1 MPQLSFTDPCRRT
14 PVMLSIIAFFVML
27 LAMPVLAADMSGW
40 SDKSVCRLVKATADN
55 AVYLAEAQRR
65 KLDCGVG
72 SKSSVGQK
80 QSEKKLLPNNQGI
93 VLYPLK
99 LDPQVK
105 QQLLASPINKTE
117 FDFSPYQLA
126 ILPQPI
132 QCQFN
137 LRRVNYDNH
146 VDGKLENWNMARGSM
161 FLTNAG
167 VKIEGRWRM
176 GGLSKDSSYL
186 KHEVNLKLTKAG
198 HLVGKMAFFHLN
210 ISAGEALK
218 KPLYIELKPHKRSKP
233 LDINNPK
240 KAELW
245 IDVEDWAGGVLT
257 LTRCKEYPLVN
268 N

>member
-1 MPQLSFTDPCRRT
+1 VPQLSFIYYYCRV
-14 PVMLSIIAFFVML
+14 PAMLSVSILVASL
-27 LAMPVLAADMSGW
+27 LAMPVLAAEMSGW
-40 SDKSVCRLVKATADN
+40 SDKSVCRLVTATADN
-55 AVYLAEAQRR
+55 AAYVAEATRR
-65 KLDCGVG
+65 KLDCGTG
-72 SKSSVGQK
+72 AKSSGDEQ
-80 QSEKKLLPNNQGI
+80 QSEKKLLPKNQGI
-93 VLYPLK
+93 VFYPLK
-99 LDPQVK
+99 LDPQIK

-126 ILPQPI
+126 TLAQPI

-146 VDGKLENWNMARGSM
+146 VDGKVENWNMAKGSM

-198 HLVGKMAFFHLN
+198 HLIGKMAYFHLN
-210 ISAGEALK
+210 ISNGEALK

-233 LDINNPK
+233 LDINNPQT
-240 KAELW
+240 AELW
-245 IDVEDWAGGVLT
+245 TDVEDWAGGVWKF
-257 LTRCKEYPLVN
+257 TRCKEYTP
-268 N
+268 